1 MKSLSMDVELREI
14 PVREVLNGYVNNGDD
29 GVVGYGGRL
38 NIRPKYQRNFVYK
51 EAQREAVLHTILNG
65 LPLNTMY
72 WAVRDDGGF
81 EIIDGQQRTMSI
93 AEYVNSP
100 ITIDVDGTRLGFAN
114 LSDEVQNR
122 ILDYKLMIY
131 LCKGTWDAKIAW
143 FKTVNTAGAT
153 MTNQEIRNAVF
164 SKGDAAWLADAKRH
178 FSKNG
183 GPAHTI
189 GNKHVKGD
197 PVRQEYLETVLRWI
211 TDGTSDGIED
221 YMATHQHDEDAKPL
235 WDYYRKVIDWIH
247 GVFGEQEQEGMK
259 GNNWG
264 KWYRLFEDQ
273 KYDREQMILDVK
285 ELLKNAFV
293 SNNKGVYPYLLSRRH
308 PDYRKYLSL
317 RVFKRNIKEAVWK
330 EQEKLCARCGKGPM
344 KQVEMEADHIKRWVD
359 AGPTIQNNCQ
369 MLCKTCHNDKTK
381 EEASRD
387 RELAEEIEAKY
398 GDIASEEDASTQGQ
412 GT

>member
-38 NIRPKYQRNFVYK
+38 NIRPKYQRNFVYR

-100 ITIDVDGTRLGFAN
+100 ITINVDGTRLGFAN

-122 ILDYKLMIY
+122 IMDYKLMIY

-189 GNKHVKGD
+189 GNKYVRGD

-221 YMATHQHDEDAKPL
+221 YMATHQHDEDARPL
-235 WDYYRKVIDWIH
+235 WDHYRKVIDWIH
-247 GVFGEQEQEGMK
+247 SVFGEQGLKGMEG
-259 GNNWG
+259 NDWG
-264 KWYRLFEDQ
+264 KWYREFGDRTFN
-273 KYDREQMILDVK
+273 REQMTIDV
-285 ELLKNAFV
+285 EALLKDEDV
-293 SNNKGVYPYLLSRRH
+293 SNDKGVYPYLLSGKHPEYRR
-308 PDYRKYLSL
+308 YLSL
-317 RVFKRNIKEAVWK
+317 RGFTKRTKQAVHAK
-330 EQEKLCARCGKGPM
+330 QKALCFMCDKGPLRLS
-344 KQVEMEADHIKRWVD
+344 EMEADHIKRWVD
-359 AGPTIQNNCQ
+359 GGPTTPENCQ
-369 MLCKTCHNDKTK
+369 MLCKPCHKNKTK
-381 EEASRD
+381 QDAIRD
-387 RELAEEIEAKY
+387 RELAEEIEAGFLK
-398 GDIASEEDASTQGQ
+398 STGEA
-412 GT
+412 GSC